1 MPDPRHYLG
10 QLSQG
15 HWFAALPQALRHTLL
30 DMAQVQRLDAG
41 QRLFRRGDKPSG
53 LYAVVEGAVR
63 VGAVSETGKEALLTL
78 VEPPYWFGEISLF
91 DGLPRTHDA
100 FADSA
105 STLLLLPQAGLLAL
119 LEREPQ
125 HWRDFALLMSH
136 KLRLAFI
143 ALEDMSL
150 LPAAPRAAPGPR
162 TTGADAFAVTPDHQP
177 DSQGAAGAGRGATHL
192 WRDRDSRLR
201 APAPPGHLNRWPP
214 ATVQALS
221 CFSPKEPY
229 RCQTMLTFH
238 CPLCS
243 PARCCAAWSPAAWCC
258 GWWPVAS

>member
-100 FADSA
+100 FA
-105 STLLLLPQAGLLAL
+105 
-119 LEREPQ
+119 
-125 HWRDFALLMSH
+125 
-136 KLRLAFI
+136 
-143 ALEDMSL
+143 
-150 LPAAPRAAPGPR
+150 
-162 TTGADAFAVTPDHQP
+162 
-177 DSQGAAGAGRGATHL
+177 
-192 WRDRDSRLR
+192 
-201 APAPPGHLNRWPP
+201 
-214 ATVQALS
+214 
-221 CFSPKEPY
+221 
-229 RCQTMLTFH
+229 
-238 CPLCS
+238 
-243 PARCCAAWSPAAWCC
+243 
-258 GWWPVAS
+258 

>member
-53 LYAVVEGAVR
+53 LYAVVEGAMR

-150 LPAAPRAAPGPR
+150 LPAAPRLARRLLLIAENYGESEPR
-162 TTGADAFAVTPDHQP
+162 RVLHLAQEQLALMLSLSRQTTNQILKELQA
-177 DSQGAAGAGRGATHL
+177 QGVVQLTYGEIEIL
-192 WRDRDSRLR
+192 DFERLR
-201 APAPPGHLNRWPP
+201 QL
-214 ATVQALS
+214 
-221 CFSPKEPY
+221 
-229 RCQTMLTFH
+229 
-238 CPLCS
+238 
-243 PARCCAAWSPAAWCC
+243 
-258 GWWPVAS
+258 AS

>member
-53 LYAVVEGAVR
+53 LYAVVEGAMR

-105 STLLLLPQAGLLAL
+105 STLLLLPQTGLLAL

-150 LPAAPRAAPGPR
+150 LPAAPRLARRLLLIAENYGESEPR
-162 TTGADAFAVTPDHQP
+162 RVLHLAQEQLALMLSLSRQTTNQILKELQA
-177 DSQGAAGAGRGATHL
+177 QGVVQLTYGEIEILDFEHL
-192 WRDRDSRLR
+192 RQL
-201 APAPPGHLNRWPP
+201 
-214 ATVQALS
+214 
-221 CFSPKEPY
+221 
-229 RCQTMLTFH
+229 
-238 CPLCS
+238 
-243 PARCCAAWSPAAWCC
+243 
-258 GWWPVAS
+258 AS